1 MVQCKTGL
9 NDGGGGGVRGVH
21 GGESQPKVLSQLR
34 AGEVLLNNEQHL
46 RREEGGREGGGD
58 ECEREGGGREVGK

>member
-21 GGESQPKVLSQLR
+21 GGESQPEMLSQLR
-34 AGEVLLNNEQHL
+34 AEEVLLNDEQQL
-46 RREEGGREGGGD
+46 RREGERREERGR
-58 ECEREGGGREVGK
+58 RRNQRR

>member
-21 GGESQPKVLSQLR
+21 GGESQPEMLSQLR
-34 AGEVLLNNEQHL
+34 AGEVLLNDEQHL
-46 RREEGGREGGGD
+46 RREGERREERGR
-58 ECEREGGGREVGK
+58 RRNQGR